1 MTRCVHVNRCERI
14 VSDALSDSSLAMSPP
29 LSGEF
34 VRPRTPSNEHLQLR
48 ADWIGGGL
56 RAS

>member
-1 MTRCVHVNRCERI
+1 MTTCIHVNRCDRI
-14 VSDALSDSSLAMSPP
+14 VSDALSDSSLATSPP
-29 LSGEF
+29 SAESSSGH
-34 VRPRTPSNEHLQLR
+34 EHLQLR